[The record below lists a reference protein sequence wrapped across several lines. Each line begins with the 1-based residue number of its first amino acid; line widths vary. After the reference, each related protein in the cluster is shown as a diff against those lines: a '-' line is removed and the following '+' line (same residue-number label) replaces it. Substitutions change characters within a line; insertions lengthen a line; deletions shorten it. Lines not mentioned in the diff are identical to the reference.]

1 MKQTSLSVS
10 GFELQSKRTRRR
22 EFFNKMDR
30 ELSDEKRAAL
40 TLVFLAKSKSL
51 RQLDSSSWCQFAR
64 SEEVLLRAS
73 AHKLALL
80 SEDERHRARNT
91 RVFGSS
97 GSGRSNTE
105 VETGFSLRQLRD
117 LYVQVTIC
125 TPAIRAA
132 LCKS

>member
-1 MKQTSLSVS
+1 MKPSIASQ
-10 GFELQSKRTRRR
+10 
-22 EFFNKMDR
+22 
-30 ELSDEKRAAL
+30 EKRGAIRFVA
-40 TLVFLAKSKSL
+40 
-51 RQLDSSSWCQFAR
+51 
-64 SEEVLLRAS
+64 
-73 AHKLALL
+73 
-80 SEDERHRARNT
+80 ERHRARNT